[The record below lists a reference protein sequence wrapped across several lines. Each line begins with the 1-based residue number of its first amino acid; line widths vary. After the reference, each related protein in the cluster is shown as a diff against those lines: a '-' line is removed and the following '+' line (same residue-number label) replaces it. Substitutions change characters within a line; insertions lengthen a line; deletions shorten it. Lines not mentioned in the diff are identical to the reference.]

1 MAKVEQIKLH
11 PIEMG
16 SIMCTCIAHC
26 IGATYDNLEE
36 IEKTITEDE
45 VCDCIDLIRSRMCNT

>member
-1 MAKVEQIKLH
+1 MAKVELIKLH

-16 SIMCTCIAHC
+16 SIMCACIAHC

-36 IEKTITEDE
+36 IERTITEEE
-45 VCDCIDLIRSRMCNT
+45 VCDCIELIRERMSR